1 MMNNSVRHLL
11 RATSFAL
18 SLVFFVSYCHGQASP
33 GTQTAPT
40 APPAP
45 SLYTP
50 GATANTQTSPAATP
64 TTQAAPDTSIQV
76 PTLSR
81 DANEV
86 TLDLMVH
93 DKHHKPILDLK
104 PEDLVITDNDTQ
116 VKINGLHLVSGK
128 ADSDHLVTLVF
139 DRFNGAT
146 AKNAQSVAMK
156 ILKMLPDKGYSYSVL
171 DLAGHLRL
179 IQGFTDDKN
188 TVAQA
193 VKVITEKAAA
203 DRNQVIQL
211 TYSSLM
217 VNRNEK
223 PDSESTKAAADAEKY
238 LIAVTRTGADPSGNH
253 VGVIVRTRYQTLL
266 AALEDSRRIMQDQ
279 HTLPNLAGLT
289 ALVKSQ
295 QKVAERKSLIYFTQ
309 NMQMDNAGKEMIK
322 TVTGAAGQAG
332 VSIYVVDLDAMNSQG
347 RSQIQNAL
355 LNGQPPFSP
364 AKQDVT
370 GSGGLAQITPMQQ
383 QGSTPLG
390 AGSMA
395 GGGLNW
401 GPKEDIAQ
409 MTDFMRNGWEGN
421 DPLGTIKSP
430 MADLAKDTG
439 GTYIDAQDNTKRSL
453 QQMLQDMTTYYQ
465 ASYVPPIQD
474 YDGSYR
480 TISTKVLRSGLDVK
494 TKTGYFAL
502 APGAEGGIRPFE
514 VPLLKVFAQPQLPQD
529 LKFHTSILQFGDLP
543 DGNTSAVAI
552 EVPLSEVETKKDM
565 HTNLFSAHVSIVAEI
580 KDKSGTVVE
589 HFGEDIARRGA
600 LETIDTDK
608 SAAITL
614 QRHFMAIPGQYVLEA
629 VVYDQFG
636 QKAGAKRMNFEIP
649 PVQSALSLSDI
660 VLVKKVDTFHEEDD
674 PLEPMKYEK
683 GKITPNLSAEVP
695 DDAKSV
701 SLFFILHPDPKSKE
715 PLTLEMEASR
725 NGRPGKRMP
734 LPLHLNS
741 EDATV
746 PYLASFKAGSLQPG
760 AYEVKAMLSQGGK
773 TAIQRMS
780 FTVAGGLPGNVT
792 SEIASANLQG
802 HGGAPAASD
811 SPILSDANDS
821 YAGELAITASTNP
834 LPTPTPE
841 EVKQLIADARD
852 RAVNYAESLPN
863 FLCVEVTN
871 RSYDPTGTGKWK
883 HRDTISELLRY
894 RDKKE
899 THTTL
904 EIDGKASDVDRG
916 TMLQKKS
923 SFSTGE
929 LGGVLRAVFEPSA
942 KAEFQWKETD
952 SLGSGTVQ
960 VFEYRV
966 AKANSEFAVTGMN
979 DKQITVGFHG
989 QVFVDSATRNVR
1001 RISLDADDIPRD
1013 FPTHATTIGVDYD
1026 YVAINGHDYL
1036 MPIGAEVRLLQGR
1049 HEAVMNSMEFRNYRR
1064 FGANMKIL
1072 GFTPMEGKQQ

>member
-1 MMNNSVRHLL
+1 MKHLL
-11 RATSFAL
+11 RAMSFAL
-18 SLVFFVSYCHGQASP
+18 SLSFLVATFYGQAAPTFYGQAAP
-33 GTQTAPT
+33 GTQ
-40 APPAP
+40 PA
-45 SLYTP
+45 
-50 GATANTQTSPAATP
+50 ASPAAGQP
-64 TTQAAPDTSIQV
+64 APAAAPAAPAAPDLTIQV
-76 PTLSR
+76 PSLSR
-81 DANEV
+81 DTNEV

-93 DKHHKPILDLK
+93 DKRHKPILDLR
-104 PEDLVITDNDTQ
+104 PEDFVITDNNTQ

-128 ADSDHLVTLVF
+128 AESDHLVTLVF
-139 DRFNGAT
+139 DHFNGPT
-146 AKNAQSVAMK
+146 AKNAQSIAMK
-156 ILKMLPDKGYSYSVL
+156 ILKMLPDKGYSYSLL
-171 DLAGHLRL
+171 DFVGRLRL

-188 TVAQA
+188 SIAQA
-193 VKVITEKAAA
+193 IRTITDKAAA
-203 DRNQVIQL
+203 DRTQNIQL
-211 TYSSLM
+211 TYSGEI
-217 VNRNEK
+217 VNRG
-223 PDSESTKAAADAEKY
+223 PDKGDAQIAATAVGAERY
-238 LIAVTRTGADPSGNH
+238 LVAVTRTGADPSGTH
-253 VGVIVRTRYQTLL
+253 VDVRVRARYQTLL

-279 HTLPNLAGLT
+279 HTLPTLAGLMG
-289 ALVKSQ
+289 LVKSQ

-309 NMQMDNAGKEMIK
+309 NMQMDNAAKEMIK

-332 VSIYVVDLDAMNSQG
+332 VNIYVVDLDALNSQG
-347 RSQIQNAL
+347 RSQMQNAL

-370 GSGGLAQITPMQQ
+370 GSGGLAQIAPMQQ

-390 AGSMA
+390 SGAQA
-395 GGGLNW
+395 GGALNW
-401 GPKEDIAQ
+401 GPAQDIAV

-430 MADLAKDTG
+430 LADLAKNTG
-439 GTYIDAQDNTKRSL
+439 GTYVDAQDDVKRPL
-453 QQMLQDMTTYYQ
+453 QQMLQDMTTYYE
-465 ASYVPPIQD
+465 ASYVPPMQE
-474 YDGSYR
+474 YDGSFR
-480 TISTKVLRSGLDVK
+480 TIAVKPLRTGLDIK

-514 VPLLKVFAQPQLPQD
+514 VPLLKVFNKPELPQD
-529 LKFHTSILQFGDLP
+529 LEFHSAILQFGDLP

-552 EVPLSEVETKKDM
+552 EVPISELETRKDT

-636 QKAGAKRMNFEIP
+636 EKAGAKRVNFEIP
-649 PVQSALSLSDI
+649 PVQNTLSLSDI
-660 VLVKKVDTFHEEDD
+660 ILVKKIDTFHEEDD

-683 GKITPNLSAEVP
+683 GKVTPNLSAEVAAE
-695 DDAKSV
+695 AKGV

-715 PLTLEMEASR
+715 PVMLEMEASR
-725 NGRPGKRMP
+725 NGRPGKRMT
-734 LPLHLNS
+734 LPLHLNGD
-741 EDATV
+741 DATV
-746 PYLASFKAGSLQPG
+746 PYLASFKSGTLAPGS
-760 AYEVKAMLSQGGK
+760 YEVKAMLSQGGK
-773 TAIQRMS
+773 IAIQRMS

-802 HGGAPAASD
+802 HGGAPAAAD
-811 SPILSDANDS
+811 SPTLSDASDA
-821 YAGELAITASTNP
+821 YAGELAITASTSAIP
-834 LPTPTPE
+834 PPTPDE
-841 EVKQLIADARD
+841 IKRLIADARE

-863 FLCVEVTN
+863 FLCVEVTD
-871 RSYDPTGTGKWK
+871 RSYDPSGTGKWK

-904 EIDGKASDVDRG
+904 EIDGKPSNVDRD

-952 SLGSGTVQ
+952 ALGSGTVQ

-966 AKANSEFAVTGMN
+966 ARANSVFTVTGMN
-979 DKQITVGFHG
+979 NRQITVGFHG

-1036 MPIGAEVRLLQGR
+1036 MPISAEVRLIQGR
-1049 HEAVMNSMEFRNYRR
+1049 HEAVMNTMEFRNYRR

-1072 GFTPMEGKQQ
+1072 GFTPLEKQQ